1 MAKITDPDSLNQGVE
16 ITFDT
21 TVKKISLTKVGNLS
35 NDGVTMQ
42 AIYSF
47 AKEEWKSDSNLIKF
61 PFPLISITEQK
72 FDFVNGWN
80 FSGGTTRE
88 LVRDGGWAYKD
99 ASNNSI
105 EEYMGVITLGSIV
118 DGSQIYYQQASTS
131 GSSNVVL
138 TGAVNQ
144 AVQIYNSGATGTIT
158 NYRNFFKIFAR
169 EYQNLYDQSQLSDI
183 GQSTVTYQVYSFP
196 LGNSTDLKISTI
208 DADVDTD
215 APYTAM
221 SVNYLVGSGWTTW
234 AASQVYG
241 LYHVVRDATNRFFLC
256 TSAHTSGGASR
267 ALQSTAWSAYTGE
280 RSIGGTYYAFN
291 KIVSGGTGVNVSYKT
306 QVYEFSQRQLR
317 QPGNINAAKLGPPF
331 GNVSGKTADALMN
344 FVGDT
349 LVTEPGVYVDN
360 FASVDTNAYEF
371 YDLTGTTSVKRVFP
385 FVAAGSIAF
394 NVNLTNDDAAIY
406 KVYFTTNPGGNFGT
420 TNAILVNS
428 NAGTPLTGTCSG
440 VTSVS
445 FDFDYDGNVQG
456 GRTAGTDADITIV
469 ALGLSTGQYVSTT
482 GTIARTNA
490 NSFSLVSSLERNYS
504 NP

>member
-16 ITFDT
+16 ITFNT
-21 TVKKISLTKVGNLS
+21 TNKLVLLSKTGNLS
-35 NDGVTMQ
+35 DDGVTMQ

-47 AKEEWKSDSNLIKF
+47 AKEEWKNDPTLIKF

-80 FSGGTTRE
+80 FSGGTTKQ

-118 DGSQIYYQQASTS
+118 DGSQVYYQQAATS
-131 GSSNVVL
+131 GSTNVVL

-144 AVQIYNSGATGTIT
+144 AVQIYNSGTTIT
-158 NYRNFFKIFAR
+158 NYRNFFKIFVR

-183 GQSTVTYQVYSFP
+183 GQNTVTYQVYSFP
-196 LGNSTDLKISTI
+196 LGNSTDLKISAT
-208 DADVDTD
+208 DEDVDSD
-215 APYTAM
+215 HPYTGM
-221 SVNYLVGSGWTTW
+221 SLSYLVGSGYTTW

-241 LYHVVRDATNRFFLC
+241 LYHVVKDSADGRWYLA

-267 ALQSTAWSAYTGE
+267 ALQSSAWSAYTGE

-291 KIVSGGTGVNVSYKT
+291 KILSGNTGTKT
-306 QVYEFSQRQLR
+306 QVYEFAQRQLR
-317 QPGNINAAKLGPPF
+317 KPGNINSALLGPPY

-360 FASVDTNAYEF
+360 FATVDTNSYEF
-371 YDLTGTTSVKRVFP
+371 YDLTGTTSVSRTFP
-385 FVAAGSIAF
+385 FVAAGTISF
-394 NVNLTNDDAAIY
+394 NENLTNDSAAIY

-420 TNAILVNS
+420 SSAILVNN
-428 NAGTPLTGTCSG
+428 NAGVPLTGTCSG
-440 VTSVS
+440 VTFVN
-445 FDFDYDGNVQG
+445 FDFDYDGNAQG
-456 GRTAGTDADITIV
+456 GRTPGTDADVTIV

-482 GTIARTNA
+482 GTISRSNA

>member
-16 ITFDT
+16 ITFNT
-21 TVKKISLTKVGNLS
+21 TNKLVLLSKAGNLS
-35 NDGVTMQ
+35 DDGVTMQ

-47 AKEEWKSDSNLIKF
+47 AKEEWKSDPNLIKF

-80 FSGGTTRE
+80 FSGGTTKQ

-118 DGSQIYYQQASTS
+118 DGSQIYYQQAATS

-144 AVQIYNSGATGTIT
+144 AVQIYNSGTTIT
-158 NYRNFFKIFAR
+158 NYRNFFKIFVR

-196 LGNSTDLKISTI
+196 LGNSTDLKISAT
-208 DADVDTD
+208 DTDVDED
-215 APYTAM
+215 HPYTGM
-221 SVNYLVGSGWTTW
+221 SISYLVGSGYTTW
-234 AASQVYG
+234 AAAQTYG
-241 LYHVVRDATNRFFLC
+241 LYHVVKDNADGRWYLA

-267 ALQSTAWSAYTGE
+267 ALQSSAWSAYTGE

-291 KIVSGGTGVNVSYKT
+291 KVVSGNTGIKT
-306 QVYEFSQRQLR
+306 QVYEYVQRQLR
-317 QPGNINAAKLGPPF
+317 KPGNINSAYLGPPF

-360 FASVDTNAYEF
+360 FAAVDTNAYEF
-371 YDLTGTTSVKRVFP
+371 YDLTGTTSVSRTFP

-394 NVNLTNDDAAIY
+394 NENLTNDTAAIY

-420 TNAILVNS
+420 SSAILVNN
-428 NAGTPLTGTCSG
+428 NAGVPLTGTCSG
-440 VTSVS
+440 VTFVN
-445 FDFDYDGNVQG
+445 FDFDYDGNAQG
-456 GRTAGTDADITIV
+456 GRTPGTDADVTIV

-482 GTIARTNA
+482 GTISRSNA